1 MTFGLVSVP
10 VRLYSAVV
18 HRSVNFHQLHA
29 TDHARIYMKRVCPV
43 DEEEVPFSEI
53 VKGFEIAPERH
64 VVIEPEELA
73 ALEPAFTRT
82 IDIEDFV
89 EYEEIDPIYFDQPYY
104 VVPNKGGAHSYRL
117 LLESMRETGKVA
129 IARIVL
135 RSRER
140 LVAIRP
146 RGDALLMTTMNFGD
160 EIQSTQILRELEE
173 AENVPLG
180 ERELSVALRLV
191 ESIAEPFDITKYHDN
206 YREAL
211 MDLIDRKAA
220 GEEVVVEPHDR
231 REPTATPDLMGAL
244 EASLEEVRARQ
255 GASPASAAKKNG
267 AAKKGSAKKKSV
279 GGAKAAVA
287 GDAAGAR
294 PKAAA
299 AGAKSKAAAA
309 GATPKAAAAG
319 GKSKATSAAGA
330 RPKTA
335 PKS

>member
-1 MTFGLVSVP
+1 MWMGTLTFGLVSVP

-43 DEEEVPFSEI
+43 DEEEVPYSEI
-53 VKGFEIAPERH
+53 VKGYEIAPERH
-64 VVIEPEELA
+64 VVIEPEEFA

-89 EYEEIDPIYFDQPYY
+89 EFEEIDPIYFDQPYY
-104 VVPNKGGAHSYRL
+104 VVPSKGGAHSYRL
-117 LLESMRETGKVA
+117 LLESMRDTGKVA

-146 RGDALLMTTMNFGD
+146 RGEALLMTTMSFGD
-160 EIQSTQILRELEE
+160 EIQSAQNLRELED
-173 AENVPLG
+173 AENVPLSD
-180 ERELSVALRLV
+180 RELSVARRLV
-191 ESIAEPFDITKYHDN
+191 ESISESFDITKYQDN

-220 GEEVVVEPHDR
+220 GEEIVVEPHAR

-244 EASLEEVRARQ
+244 EASLEEVRQRQ
-255 GASPASAAKKNG
+255 GAAGPAAKKNG
-267 AAKKGSAKKKSV
+267 AAKASPAKKASAKKAPAKKASAKKAPAKTTKS
-279 GGAKAAVA
+279 
-287 GDAAGAR
+287 
-294 PKAAA
+294 
-299 AGAKSKAAAA
+299 
-309 GATPKAAAAG
+309 
-319 GKSKATSAAGA
+319 
-330 RPKTA
+330 
-335 PKS
+335 

>member
-1 MTFGLVSVP
+1 MWMGTLTFGLVSVP

-29 TDHARIYMKRVCPV
+29 TDHARIYMKRMCPV
-43 DEEEVPFSEI
+43 EEVEVPYSEI

-64 VVIEPEELA
+64 VVIEPEEFA

-89 EYEEIDPIYFDQPYY
+89 EFEEIDPIYFDQPYY

-117 LLESMRETGKVA
+117 LLESMRDTGKVA

-146 RGDALLMTTMNFGD
+146 RGEALLMTTMNFGD
-160 EIQSTQILRELEE
+160 EIQSAQNLRELED

-180 ERELSVALRLV
+180 DRELSVARRLV
-191 ESIAEPFDITKYHDN
+191 ESIAESFDITKYHDN

-211 MDLIDRKAA
+211 LDLIDRKAA
-220 GEEVVVEPHDR
+220 GEEIVVEPHAR

-244 EASLEEVRARQ
+244 EASLEEVRQRQ
-255 GASPASAAKKNG
+255 AGAGAAAKKNG
-267 AAKKGSAKKKSV
+267 SAKASPAKKNASAKKAP
-279 GGAKAAVA
+279 AKGRAASS
-287 GDAAGAR
+287 AR
-294 PKAAA
+294 AKP
-299 AGAKSKAAAA
+299 AKS
-309 GATPKAAAAG
+309 
-319 GKSKATSAAGA
+319 
-330 RPKTA
+330 
-335 PKS
+335 

>member
-1 MTFGLVSVP
+1 MGTMTFGLVSVP

-18 HRSVNFHQLHA
+18 HRGVNFHQLHA

-43 DEEEVPFSEI
+43 DEEEVPYSEI

-64 VVIEPEELA
+64 VVIEPEEFA

-104 VVPNKGGAHSYRL
+104 VVPNKGGARSYRL

-160 EIQSTQILRELEE
+160 EIQSTQILRELED

-180 ERELSVALRLV
+180 ERELSVARRLV

-220 GEEVVVEPHDR
+220 GEEVVVESHAR

-244 EASLEEVRARQ
+244 EASLDEVRARQ
-255 GASPASAAKKNG
+255 GASPGAAKKNG
-267 AAKKGSAKKKSV
+267 AAKQSPAKKTPAKKTSAKKTPVKKKPV
-279 GGAKAAVA
+279 GAK
-287 GDAAGAR
+287 
-294 PKAAA
+294 
-299 AGAKSKAAAA
+299 
-309 GATPKAAAAG
+309 
-319 GKSKATSAAGA
+319 
-330 RPKTA
+330 PKTA